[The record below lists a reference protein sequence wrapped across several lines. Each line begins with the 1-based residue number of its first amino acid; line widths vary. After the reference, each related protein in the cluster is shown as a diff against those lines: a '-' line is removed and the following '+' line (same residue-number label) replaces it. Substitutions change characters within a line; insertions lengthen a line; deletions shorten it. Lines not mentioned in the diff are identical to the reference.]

1 MSQCEKTMCLAA
13 GWRVSGGKELG
24 SAHPPPHHKL
34 VFNWGDG
41 YINWGCTSTMEGIS
55 PNLLGEMDFKWAV
68 VRGHCFCEG

>member
-34 VFNWGDG
+34 EQFFQPTYKG
-41 YINWGCTSTMEGIS
+41 
-55 PNLLGEMDFKWAV
+55 
-68 VRGHCFCEG
+68 